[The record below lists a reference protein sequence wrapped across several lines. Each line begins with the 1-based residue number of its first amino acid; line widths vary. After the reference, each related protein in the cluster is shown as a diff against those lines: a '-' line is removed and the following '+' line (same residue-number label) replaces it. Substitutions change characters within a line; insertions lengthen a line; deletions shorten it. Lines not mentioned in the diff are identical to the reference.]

1 MHGHIFGRVRHVDF
15 HVENVVAKQETGQSS
30 EGPEC
35 ELGSE
40 YERTLNLK
48 TQEPTFLK
56 LSPIN
61 SYSNFRQISWPLKIS
76 AVPSQILTFGP
87 VRVPGTE
94 QTPAAP
100 ELYRSDTSRRLA
112 TDPLNKHFVFTNFK

>member
-1 MHGHIFGRVRHVDF
+1 MHGRTFGRVRHVDF
-15 HVENVVAKQETGQSS
+15 HVENVVAKKETGESS

-48 TQEPTFLK
+48 TREPTFLK

-61 SYSNFRQISWPLKIS
+61 SYSNFRQISWPPNIS
-76 AVPSQILTFGP
+76 AVPSYILAVGP
-87 VRVPGTE
+87 VKVPGTE
-94 QTPAAP
+94 QTLAAP
-100 ELYRSDTSRRLA
+100 EVYRSDTLRRLA
-112 TDPLNKHFVFTNFK
+112 TDPLNKHFVFTSFK